1 MKKFLLAAVAATTMT
16 FAFPA
21 SAQELPLVPGDYWD
35 VTGISIDDGHFAD
48 YADFLAA
55 EFRKESDFS
64 KSKGWIKGYHILSN
78 VNAREIE
85 PDLYLIRI
93 FDHVPTSA
101 EDLQREKE
109 INAHMAQTTRAAL
122 AASGH
127 RATFRH
133 VKSNELLQE
142 LNWAH

>member
-1 MKKFLLAAVAATTMT
+1 MRKFILGAVGAAMMLAAAPAA
-16 FAFPA
+16 
-21 SAQELPLVPGDYWD
+21 AQELPLVPGDYWD
-35 VTGISIDDGHFAD
+35 VSGITIDDGHFGD

-55 EFRKESDFS
+55 DFRKESEFA

-78 VNAREIE
+78 VNAREGE
-85 PDLYLIRI
+85 PDIYLVRVY
-93 FDHVPTSA
+93 DHVPTTV

-109 INAHMAQTTRAAL
+109 MNAYMSQSTRAAM

-133 VKSNELLQE
+133 VKSNEMLQE